1 VKTPPE
7 NTHQSLPTRG
17 RPYLADAIAAAYAC
31 AFYAWLMV
39 RTPGTPSASLVGE
52 LAFLPLGLALAWA
65 SWRNARVPSLD
76 SRTRLAWR
84 LLVGAYLSL
93 WVSGSMWSFL
103 LWHNNTSQALW
114 VDRLEVVQ
122 HILALA
128 AYLAFPDRRL
138 GRDAGVRFVAD
149 LALTIVAG
157 FVLAF
162 DFVLRV
168 SGVEPGAPTYTTV
181 IVSASIEWVIF
192 VVVTVGAARKRDA
205 EARTALGLLL
215 AANMAYLFANYF
227 YARDMSGYRSGDA
240 VDGLWFGAWV
250 LRWTAVRTAWHLYR
264 RRADRPAT
272 AMSQAAAEYRSSALS
287 YVILA
292 GAFILLI
299 GEIVAGERR
308 SIELMAV
315 AAAVM
320 ASLLLFR
327 QFAELRVSR
336 RLFDAQLAQEA
347 RFRSLVQHSSDVVL
361 VVDTAGRTT
370 YVSPSAT
377 RIFGES
383 AGITTGANIR
393 DLVPEDDAATLASIF
408 HRTGSEPRSLNTRM
422 QTAAGDWRDLE
433 MLWSDLR
440 DDRAVGGIVLNC
452 RDVTERNE
460 LERKLQ
466 HAQKIDAVGHLAGG
480 LAHDF
485 NNLLMVI
492 RGYTELLRS
501 DLPPDAS
508 SQADLANMEQAVD
521 RASTVTRKLLAF
533 SRRQAVQPTV
543 LDLNAVLCDLRPIFR
558 QLVTDKVDVQLDTD
572 GELWHVKADQGQ
584 VEQVVVN
591 LATNARDAMPHG
603 GALRILTRNR
613 HVEADRSVVGGP
625 PPGDYV
631 ALEVIDSGTGMD
643 EMVRTHIFEP
653 FFSTKPK
660 DRGVGLG
667 LAMVHG
673 IVTRAGGQITVDSL
687 PGRGTTFTILL
698 PRTTEAGNHGSK
710 DETPAAPSAGA
721 RTVLLVD
728 DEPAVRTITRRLL
741 ERAGYKVVEAA
752 DGYEALA
759 IAARPEVK
767 LDLLLTD
774 MVMPGLTG
782 QQVVIGF
789 RASRP
794 GVPVVGITGYAGDS
808 DRVTA
813 GEAGLAGLVTKPF
826 SADALVRAI
835 ASACH
840 NQ

>member
-1 VKTPPE
+1 ML
-7 NTHQSLPTRG
+7 HQSLPARD
-17 RPYLADAIAAAYAC
+17 RPYLADAIAVAYAC
-31 AFYAWLMV
+31 AFYAWLAV
-39 RTPGTPSASLVGE
+39 RPAGTPSAILVGQV
-52 LAFLPLGLALAWA
+52 AFYPLGLALAWA
-65 SWRNARVPSLD
+65 SWRNSRVPSLD
-76 SRTRLAWR
+76 ARTRLAWR

-93 WVSGSMWSFL
+93 WVSGSIWSFL
-103 LWHNNTSQALW
+103 IGFTKTPQPPWIDW
-114 VDRLEVVQ
+114 LELLQ
-122 HILALA
+122 HVLALA
-128 AYLAFPDRRL
+128 AYFAFPNRPL
-138 GRDAGVRFVAD
+138 ARDAGVRFVAD
-149 LALTIVAG
+149 LALTVIAG

-168 SGVEPGAPTYTTV
+168 SGVEPGDPTYTTV
-181 IVSASIEWVIF
+181 IVGASIDWIIF
-192 VVVTVGAARKRDA
+192 VVLTVGAARKRDP
-205 EARTALGLLL
+205 EVRTTLGLLL
-215 AANMAYLFANYF
+215 AASMAYLFANYF
-227 YARDMSGYRSGDA
+227 YARDVSGYRSGDA
-240 VDGLWFGAWV
+240 VDGLWFAAWV
-250 LRWTAVRTAWHLYR
+250 LRWLAVRAAWHLYR

-272 AMSQAAAEYRSSALS
+272 ATSNVAAEYRSSALS
-287 YVILA
+287 YVIFA
-292 GAFILLI
+292 GAFVLLI

-308 SIELMAV
+308 SVELMAV

-361 VVDTAGRTT
+361 VVDTAGRIT

-377 RIFGES
+377 RIFGER
-383 AGITTGANIR
+383 AAITTGAAIR
-393 DLVPEDDAATLASIF
+393 DLVPPEDAATLASIF
-408 HRTGSEPRSLNTRM
+408 ERTGKEPRSLTTRM
-422 QTAAGDWRDLE
+422 RTEAGEWRDLE
-433 MLWSDLR
+433 VLWSDLR

-492 RGYTELLRS
+492 RGYAELLRA

-543 LDLNAVLCDLRPIFR
+543 LDLNAVLCDLQPIFR

-572 GELWHVKADQGQ
+572 RELWRVKADQGQ
-584 VEQVVVN
+584 IEQVVVN
-591 LATNARDAMPHG
+591 LATNARDAMPQG
-603 GALRILTRNR
+603 GPLRIVTRNQLV
-613 HVEADRSVVGGP
+613 HAGGPAIGGP
-625 PPGDYV
+625 PPGNYV
-631 ALEVIDSGTGMD
+631 ALEVIDVGVGMD
-643 EMVRTHIFEP
+643 DIVRARIFEP

-673 IVTRAGGQITVDSL
+673 IVTRAGGYIEVDSV

-698 PRTTEAGNHGSK
+698 PRTTEAGVHGSTRQ
-710 DETPAAPSAGA
+710 EPAWPSGGP

-728 DEPAVRTITRRLL
+728 DEPAVRAITRRLL
-741 ERAGYKVVEAA
+741 EHGGYRVLEAA
-752 DGYEALA
+752 DGHEALA
-759 IAARPEVK
+759 IAARPDVR

-774 MVMPGLTG
+774 MVMPGMSG
-782 QQVVIGF
+782 QQVVVGF
-789 RASRP
+789 RAARP
-794 GVPVVGITGYAGDS
+794 GVPVVVITGYAGES
-808 DRVTA
+808 DQVGA
-813 GEAGLAGLVTKPF
+813 EEAGLAGLVTKPF
-826 SADALVRAI
+826 SADALMRAV
-835 ASACH
+835 ASACNNH
-840 NQ
+840 